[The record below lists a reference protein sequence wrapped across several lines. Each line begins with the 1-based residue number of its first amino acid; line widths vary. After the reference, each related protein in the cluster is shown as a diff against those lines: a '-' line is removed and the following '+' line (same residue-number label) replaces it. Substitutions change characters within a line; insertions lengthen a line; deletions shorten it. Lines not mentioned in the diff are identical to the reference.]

1 MEIANPLGYKLRKL
15 CKSCGKEKFVNNW
28 RSCSRKVFQ
37 NRQRY
42 TSWSTLVRFNQRS
55 VVYNFCPNESKLFHR
70 ISSVSKR
77 KSFTKNRGSETE
89 KWKVKAKP
97 SKTTMASQIGS
108 IVYKSLMHR
117 MTHFKFSLCRDIEK
131 NPGPGARRHFMNY
144 CLTQPGK
151 YSCAIDSFLQLAF
164 AILKDSLREINFAMC
179 FFRLY

>member
-1 MEIANPLGYKLRKL
+1 MQKLRK
-15 CKSCGKEKFVNNW
+15 
-28 RSCSRKVFQ
+28 RKVRKQFKVLLECSKIVNDIQ
-37 NRQRY
+37 AGRRLHRSNCFFM
-42 TSWSTLVRFNQRS
+42 SLKHRFNQRS
-55 VVYNFCPNESKLFHR
+55 VVYNFCPNESKLFHW

-89 KWKVKAKP
+89 KWKVRAKP